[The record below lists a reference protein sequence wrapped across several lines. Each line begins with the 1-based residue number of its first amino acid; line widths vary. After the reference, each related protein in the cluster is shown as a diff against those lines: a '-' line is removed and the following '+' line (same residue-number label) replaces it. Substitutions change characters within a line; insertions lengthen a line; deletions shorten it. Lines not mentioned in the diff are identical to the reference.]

1 MLVIPNFASQ
11 TWGIR
16 EYASLSETW
25 GIKEYASLSEMWG
38 IREYASLSDGST
50 MVVRTKQGAA

>member
-25 GIKEYASLSEMWG
+25 GIREYASLSDTWG
-38 IREYASLSDGST
+38 IREYASLSDVST
-50 MVVRTKQGAA
+50 LVVRIKQGAA